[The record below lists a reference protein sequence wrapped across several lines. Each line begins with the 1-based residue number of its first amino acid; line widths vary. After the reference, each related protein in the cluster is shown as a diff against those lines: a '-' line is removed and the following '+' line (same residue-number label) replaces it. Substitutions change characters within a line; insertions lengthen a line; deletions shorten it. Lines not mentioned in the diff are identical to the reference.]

1 MRADIRWSVFLVL
14 WALCYC
20 SVRLGH
26 QTGHFDS
33 HSLKNKNQSANGTC
47 KRKKIYVSRPSPWH
61 VTATSLTDDLQTT
74 RRKFTDAADWLA
86 SWPSRSSPI
95 RDKLL
100 SNMTLG
106 KRIGVVVRPR
116 GYFKKHI
123 ENDCLR
129 TVIEVLSFV
138 PPFFSYGVMGREGR
152 RCTLSWREGKRERKM
167 GNFYITTISFLS
179 QTNLSSVPPCMQSV
193 SSDGEQ
199 QIINCVLYT
208 TCQRSLII
216 FFFLLN
222 YNLPFSAFIYC

>member
-1 MRADIRWSVFLVL
+1 
-14 WALCYC
+14 
-20 SVRLGH
+20 
-26 QTGHFDS
+26 
-33 HSLKNKNQSANGTC
+33 
-47 KRKKIYVSRPSPWH
+47 
-61 VTATSLTDDLQTT
+61 
-74 RRKFTDAADWLA
+74 
-86 SWPSRSSPI
+86 
-95 RDKLL
+95 
-100 SNMTLG
+100 MTLG

-179 QTNLSSVPPCMQSV
+179 QTNLPSVPPCMQSV

-216 FFFLLN
+216 FFFSLIIICHLVPLFIVN
-222 YNLPFSAFIYC
+222 FSIPYARRKAFFKGHSSK